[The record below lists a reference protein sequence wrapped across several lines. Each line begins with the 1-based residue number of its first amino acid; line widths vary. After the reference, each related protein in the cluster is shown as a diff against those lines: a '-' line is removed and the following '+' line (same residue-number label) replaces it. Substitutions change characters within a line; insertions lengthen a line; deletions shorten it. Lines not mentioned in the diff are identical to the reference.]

1 MMATTLTNDLTLSD
15 PAYDDANHHNRE
27 IAEDDVSLT
36 QLLDLLLKDRP
47 TLERLLRRPDCQRR
61 LVPKLLTLGLIGFAV
76 YGVGATV
83 MLNAVHVTWGFW
95 PAGVPRAHWSDASI
109 GNLLLAYCLGLVAAN
124 GICLPSFYFYGLL
137 AGVRTSMLGVVSHA
151 TKGMASAAVAL
162 LGILPI
168 YVATALAAIVFPLPR
183 ELMLA
188 CVALGLALPFVA
200 GLWGVKTL
208 YDGFLELRDTI
219 CHERRESRACLL
231 RRLLLAWCSLYTAVT
246 PLMVYVLW
254 NFFAANT

>member
-1 MMATTLTNDLTLSD
+1 
-15 PAYDDANHHNRE
+15 
-27 IAEDDVSLT
+27 
-36 QLLDLLLKDRP
+36 
-47 TLERLLRRPDCQRR
+47 
-61 LVPKLLTLGLIGFAV
+61 
-76 YGVGATV
+76 
-83 MLNAVHVTWGFW
+83 MLNAVRVTWGFW
-95 PAGVPRAHWSDASI
+95 PSSIPRAHWNDASI

-124 GICLPSFYFYGLL
+124 GVCLPSFYFYGLL

-151 TKGMASAAVAL
+151 MKGMASAAVAL

-168 YVATALAAIVFPLPR
+168 YVATALTVIVFPLPR
-183 ELMLA
+183 GLLLG

-208 YDGFLELRDTI
+208 YDGFLALRDTI

-231 RRLLLAWCSLYTAVT
+231 RRLLLAWCGLYTAMT

-254 NFFAANT
+254 NFFATHT